1 MTYVVEVLAAGAV
14 VAVTKVHVAVAV
26 ACVAAAAAAAVVVDD
41 AVVVACDDDA
51 ALEAV
56 EVALQFVLPSCWRG
70 NRAT

>member
-1 MTYVVEVLAAGAV
+1 VTYVVEVLAAGAV

-26 ACVAAAAAAAVVVDD
+26 ACVAAAAVVVVVDD